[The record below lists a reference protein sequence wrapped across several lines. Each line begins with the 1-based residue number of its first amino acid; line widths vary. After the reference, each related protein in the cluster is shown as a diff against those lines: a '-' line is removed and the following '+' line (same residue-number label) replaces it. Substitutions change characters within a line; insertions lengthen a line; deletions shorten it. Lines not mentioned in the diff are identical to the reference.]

1 MSVGGS
7 LPGALLVAMNRG
19 GGGRLSPRPRVSGA
33 GAARMSVGGSLP
45 GALLV
50 AMNRGGQTICTASG
64 IRRRCSPYECR
75 R

>member
-19 GGGRLSPRPRVSGA
+19 GPSPRPRVSGA
-33 GAARMSVGGSLP
+33 GAARMSVRGSLP

-50 AMNRGGQTICTASG
+50 AMNRGGGHLHGLGYQA
-64 IRRRCSPYECR
+64 PVQPV
-75 R
+75 